1 MAASAKKNT
10 QDFGSKAPKNT
21 KNTKN
26 YANIV
31 QCHKETKLVIR
42 CYVIN
47 FGILRPVEPESLAAP
62 ITWPSSVH
70 RNLPKTG
77 LEGCRYLKIHPKH
90 ETGRV
95 PETQASRDLKNRC
108 RAENGRKVLN

>member
-1 MAASAKKNT
+1 MPLYGMVQEDIGGCEGEQWLLAQKKNHKFLVVKH
-10 QDFGSKAPKNT
+10 QKNT

-62 ITWPSSVH
+62 ITS
-70 RNLPKTG
+70 KTG

-95 PETQASRDLKNRC
+95 PETQA
-108 RAENGRKVLN
+108 